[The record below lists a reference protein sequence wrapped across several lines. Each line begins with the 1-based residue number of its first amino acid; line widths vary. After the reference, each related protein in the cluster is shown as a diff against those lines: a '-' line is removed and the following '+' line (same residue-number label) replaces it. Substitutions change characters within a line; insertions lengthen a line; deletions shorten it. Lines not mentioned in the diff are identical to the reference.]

1 VRIEDN
7 KIVIFLKSSKTD
19 QFGHGTTISISKQ
32 QNTSL
37 CPVLLISQYLKE
49 RPNYPGPLFC
59 HFERSPLTRYQ
70 FSAILKK
77 CLVMI
82 GIDSD
87 KFKSHSFRIGM
98 ATTCAIDGMPDEQ
111 IKQLGRWE
119 SNAYL
124 RYIRI

>member
-1 VRIEDN
+1 M
-7 KIVIFLKSSKTD
+7 
-19 QFGHGTTISISKQ
+19 
-32 QNTSL
+32 
-37 CPVLLISQYLKE
+37 SQYLKE

-59 HFERSPLTRYQ
+59 HFEGLALTRYQ

-77 CLVMI
+77 CLVII
-82 GIDSD
+82 GIESD

-98 ATTCAIDGMPDEQ
+98 TTTCAIDGITDEQ
-111 IKQLGRWE
+111 IKQLGGWE